1 MKKRE
6 AVGGILLSEGKIL
19 LVYKVAASDGTPITP
34 FWGFPVGGTD
44 GQEHYAALIREIR
57 EETGIEITPPFQKAA
72 EMTYQYEHKGQQIE
86 QHVTLYLTHIQGTP
100 TITPEDEEITEGRWL
115 TPQDAYEL
123 ITHDIG
129 KNVIKE
135 LFL

>member
-34 FWGFPVGGTD
+34 FWGFPLGGID
-44 GQEHYAALIREIR
+44 GEEHTVALVREIR
-57 EETGIEITPPFQKAA
+57 EETGLQIRPPF
-72 EMTYQYEHKGQQIE
+72 EECGSLQYMLPDGRQ
-86 QHVTLYLTHIQGTP
+86 QHVTLYLAHIQGTP
-100 TITPEDEEITEGRWL
+100 NITPEDDEITEGRWL
-115 TPQDAYEL
+115 TPQEAYEL